1 MLSGDYET
9 KITINR
15 REFADSIDRS
25 TLLVKETDKK
35 PIILDIKDFNMN
47 IKVNSQIGA
56 MNQDIEI
63 NKEGKDILIGF
74 NPKFMLEVLRVID
87 DEELNIFMTNS
98 KAPCFIKNEA
108 GNYIYLVLPIN
119 FNAVR

>member
-1 MLSGDYET
+1 
-9 KITINR
+9 
-15 REFADSIDRS
+15 
-25 TLLVKETDKK
+25 
-35 PIILDIKDFNMN
+35 MN

-98 KAPCFIKNEA
+98 KAPCEA
-108 GNYIYLVLPIN
+108 GKYIYLVLPIN